1 MKIDY
6 NAIVGVFI
14 FIGMISPILREV
26 FNTLRLKSK
35 NERIKMAL
43 GFAIQ
48 VVESIGQ
55 ANRYLPEHKKQEA
68 INMLN
73 QRLKD
78 NGIDRKFTEEQ
89 LEGYINQVRKEEETW
104 QNI

>member
-1 MKIDY
+1 MNIDF
-6 NAIVGVFI
+6 NALTGVFI
-14 FIGMISPILREV
+14 LVGMLSPILREA

-55 ANRYLPEHKKQEA
+55 ANRYLPERKKQEA
-68 INMLN
+68 IDMLN

-78 NGIDRKFTEEQ
+78 NGIAHKFTEEQ
-89 LEGYINQVRKEEETW
+89 LEGYINQVREVK
-104 QNI
+104 

>member
-1 MKIDY
+1 MNTLLNVLTGVVIF
-6 NAIVGVFI
+6 VG
-14 FIGMISPILREV
+14 MLSPILREV

-55 ANRYLPEHKKQEA
+55 ANRYLPERKKQEA
-68 INMLN
+68 IDMLN

-78 NGIDRKFTEEQ
+78 NGIAHKFTEEQ
-89 LEGYINQVRKEEETW
+89 LEGYINQVREVK
-104 QNI
+104 

>member
-1 MKIDY
+1 M
-6 NAIVGVFI
+6 NTLLNVLTGVFI
-14 FIGMISPILREV
+14 FIGMLSPILREV

-55 ANRYLPEHKKQEA
+55 ANRYLPERKKQEA
-68 INMLN
+68 IDMLN
-73 QRLKD
+73 KRLEE
-78 NGIDRKFTEEQ
+78 NGIAHKFTQEQ
-89 LEGYINQVRKEEETW
+89 LEGYINQVREVK
-104 QNI
+104 